1 MLSAGCPHPT
11 YLKPKVYHG
20 GAKTLFLPV
29 WDSNSFELCFWSG
42 WFLTSSELFRA
53 KICAALVGYVL
64 NEHVLHLRG
73 CEAAL
78 KEEEL
83 HVLFT
88 FFFASYQTVLNQML
102 NFALVLI
109 IILSSVIN
117 TPSVSSHS
125 LDRVMESSKKWH

>member
-88 FFFASYQTVLNQML
+88 FFFC
-102 NFALVLI
+102 
-109 IILSSVIN
+109 ILSNSFKSDAEFCISIDHN
-117 TPSVSSHS
+117 FIICYKYPFC
-125 LDRVMESSKKWH
+125 